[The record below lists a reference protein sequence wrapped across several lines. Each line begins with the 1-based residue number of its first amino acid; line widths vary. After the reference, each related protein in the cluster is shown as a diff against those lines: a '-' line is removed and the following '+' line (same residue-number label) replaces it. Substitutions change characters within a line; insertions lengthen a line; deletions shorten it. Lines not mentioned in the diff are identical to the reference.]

1 MSTMFATRAARR
13 RAVAFTALV
22 STSLILMAVSSSPI
36 ITEFQNAMAFAL
48 RPVQGALH
56 DVADSV
62 SGAFTAIGD
71 INRLHTD
78 NAALRRENERLTADN
93 LRAQALE
100 QENEQLSTLLQL
112 KSSFSYQTA
121 AALVIA
127 RESSELRRTVTVSK
141 GSDDGIAKGDVVIA
155 EGGALVG
162 RVTDVGPNFA
172 IVTLISD
179 RTSTVVGQ
187 TETNAAIGDVV
198 GQLGGA
204 LIMQNIDSTET
215 VQPGEQVLTA
225 GIQLPGGIRSPF
237 PKGLLIGEVID
248 VKREASS
255 VVQTAYLQPTTDLDK
270 VSYVLVVLDYVGGLP
285 GAVDTPIDC
294 SHTGQ
299 GGSLPGGENPCIQPG
314 GSPRPTPTPLLP

>member
-78 NAALRRENERLTADN
+78 NAALRRENERLAADN

-121 AALVIA
+121 AAVVIA

-237 PKGLLIGEVID
+237 PKGLLIGEVTD

>member
-121 AALVIA
+121 AAVVIA

-237 PKGLLIGEVID
+237 PKGLLIGEVTD

-270 VSYVLVVLDYVGGLP
+270 VSYVLVVLDYLGGLP